1 MAIKPTGNPPVSIPV
16 QTPTEGPQAKTPAAQ
31 VQPGTPINPEAVA
44 KALKDYRKLWDKLKK
59 PFLSGAAGLFTDNI
73 TFPEELLDTSNP
85 ANDVKYLHLL
95 CALFGLKEMER
106 FFSTEEQREE
116 NEELEKQMAEEE
128 AEKSKK
134 ASPKLQK
141 PIPRSKKK

>member
-1 MAIKPTGNPPVSIPV
+1 MAIKPTGTPPVSIPV
-16 QTPTEGPQAKTPAAQ
+16 QTPTEGPQVKAPAVQ

-106 FFSTEEQREE
+106 FFSAEEQREE
-116 NEELEKQMAEEE
+116 KEELEKEMAEES
-128 AEKSKK
+128 EKSLKK
-134 ASPKLQK
+134 TPPSK
-141 PIPRSKKK
+141 PIHPKKK